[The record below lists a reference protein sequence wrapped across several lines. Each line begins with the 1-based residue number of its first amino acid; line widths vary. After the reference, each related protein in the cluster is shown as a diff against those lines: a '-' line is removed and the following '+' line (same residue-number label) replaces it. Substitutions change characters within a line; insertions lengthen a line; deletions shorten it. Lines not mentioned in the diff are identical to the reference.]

1 MKTLL
6 LTTIMAL
13 GTAAAGAQDAGD
25 RSGTIVADTCEQV
38 GTCPADTTEKRRK
51 RD

>member
-25 RSGTIVADTCEQV
+25 KVGTVVADTCEQA
-38 GTCPADTTEKRRK
+38 GTCPADTTERKKK

>member
-25 RSGTIVADTCEQV
+25 KAGTVVAVNRPEHVLPTLRR
-38 GTCPADTTEKRRK
+38 KRRK